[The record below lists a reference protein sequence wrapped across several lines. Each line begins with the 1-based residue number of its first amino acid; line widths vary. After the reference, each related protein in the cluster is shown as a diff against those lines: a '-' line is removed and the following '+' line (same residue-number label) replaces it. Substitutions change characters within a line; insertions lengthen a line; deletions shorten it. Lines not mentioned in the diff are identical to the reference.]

1 MSMFDQ
7 ELECC
12 GAEFEKNH
20 ISFVGLLTLSFPIAI
35 TSFFLLCLTSPLK
48 LFKIRFQIL
57 ETLFRSCMKLIS
69 DKPLLAKTK
78 CSLVGK
84 IFKISPRLSGLTYK
98 YFNFSIYLFFWVLI
112 LTFLKVIF

>member
-20 ISFVGLLTLSFPIAI
+20 ISFFGLLTLSFPIVI
-35 TSFFLLCLTSPLK
+35 LSLLLIILLFPLRLLGK
-48 LFKIRFQIL
+48 KFQIL
-57 ETLFRSCMKLIS
+57 ESLLRSCFRLIS
-69 DKPLLAKTK
+69 DKPLMAKSK
-78 CSLVGK
+78 CALVGK

-98 YFNFSIYLFFWVLI
+98 YFNFSIYFLI
-112 LTFLKVIF
+112 WSFLLTLLTLIF